1 MCACVC
7 VLKTQC
13 KYPIKSCPTN
23 PPQHC
28 NTLQHAAT
36 RCNRLQPT
44 AVHCNTLQTTATHCN
59 TLQHAAT
66 HCNTLQHT
74 ATHCNTR
81 KTLQHAATRCNT
93 LQHTH
98 RHKSCPTQPLNLN
111 LKYKPIRLLIYNPIG
126 VYLLRFIT
134 PKPNP
139 EPTS

>member
-1 MCACVC
+1 MVILHSKCSSEWTFESLYRMPPNFELMHTEQGHAA
-7 VLKTQC
+7 
-13 KYPIKSCPTN
+13 KSYTT
-23 PPQHC
+23 HG
-28 NTLQHAAT
+28 NTLQ
-36 RCNRLQPT
+36 
-44 AVHCNTLQTTATHCN
+44 NTTTHCN